1 MTLQFSLSHLILFV
15 AGLLCTTT
23 SSSSSS
29 VTLSSSSARLSL
41 TGTWRSFPGV
51 DFSCDPPP
59 PPGGTEWV
67 QRCGCWPCGGGA
79 GGGVRNVRRGC
90 GWGADRAAGV
100 RRGCRPRGGGGAAR
114 AAGVRGGG
122 VRTVRRGGGADFL
135 AAALR
140 GARGFARSSAAA
152 RVPCGNGVGRTP
164 LVSCRNPCTSGSG
177 RARCTWPFRRSFAL
191 SGVMPQV

>member
-59 PPGGTEWV
+59 PGGTEWV

-79 GGGVRNVRRGC
+79 GGGC
-90 GWGADRAAGV
+90 GT
-100 RRGCRPRGGGGAAR
+100 CGGGA
-114 AAGVRGGG
+114 GG
-122 VRTVRRGGGADFL
+122 VRTVRRGCGGGADRAAAVVRPVRRGCGGGVRTLRRGVGADFL

-152 RVPCGNGVGRTP
+152 RVPGGNGVGRTP

>member
-59 PPGGTEWV
+59 PPPPGGTEWV

-79 GGGVRNVRRGC
+79 GGGC
-90 GWGADRAAGV
+90 GT
-100 RRGCRPRGGGGAAR
+100 CGGGA
-114 AAGVRGGG
+114 GG
-122 VRTVRRGGGADFL
+122 VRTVRRGCGGGADRAAAVVRPVRRGCGGGGADL
-135 AAALR
+135 AAGGWCRFLGRRAP
-140 GARGFARSSAAA
+140 GGEGF
-152 RVPCGNGVGRTP
+152 
-164 LVSCRNPCTSGSG
+164 
-177 RARCTWPFRRSFAL
+177 
-191 SGVMPQV
+191 